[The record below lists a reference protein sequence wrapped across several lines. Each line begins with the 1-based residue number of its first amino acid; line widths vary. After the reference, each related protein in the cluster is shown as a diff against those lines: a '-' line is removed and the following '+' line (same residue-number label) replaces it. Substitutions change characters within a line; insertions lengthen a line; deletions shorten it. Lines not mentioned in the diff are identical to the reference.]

1 MEGQIGAAGEA
12 AGDVLTGGI
21 VAATVE
27 NEARTAGAA
36 GSEATQGTCLNCGA
50 TLIGNYCSSCGQP
63 ARLHRSLRSLWH
75 EILHSVFHFEGKFW
89 RTLPE
94 LFLRPGQLTR
104 RYIDGERVK
113 FVSPMALFLF
123 TVFVMFTVFSFT
135 GGALLDEDSAK
146 VAREGVLA
154 NWQEGNQEAMEEID
168 RDMARLNEKLADPE
182 LSPERRVALEEELER
197 LRDARSVMEALSR
210 GDFARI
216 AEVGRKTSGEA
227 ASAAAEAGSSANPA
241 AREQDSESSTTKS
254 EVQKLLEDRFRDF
267 GTNADLLAYKLKVNA
282 YKFSWALIP
291 LSVPFMWLLFF
302 WRRDIRL
309 YDHAVFVTYSI
320 SFMMLLVVLCS
331 LASAIGVK
339 EVWWGS
345 ALVFVPPWHMYRQ
358 LRGAF
363 GLSRFGALVRLFF
376 LLIATTIVLSLFFVL
391 LVLIGALG

>member
-1 MEGQIGAAGEA
+1 MEAAGEA

-21 VAATVE
+21 AAATLE
-27 NEARTAGAA
+27 NEARTAGVAGAGAA
-36 GSEATQGTCLNCGA
+36 NGACLNCGA
-50 TLIGNYCSSCGQP
+50 TLTGNYCSTCGQA

-94 LFLRPGQLTR
+94 LFWRPGQLTR

-123 TVFVMFTVFSFT
+123 TVFVMFTAFSFT
-135 GGALLDEDSAK
+135 GGALLSEDSVE
-146 VAREGVLA
+146 VARDGVLA
-154 NWQEGNQEAMEEID
+154 DWQEGNQEAMEEVE
-168 RDMARLNEKLADPE
+168 RDIARLTEKLADPE
-182 LSPERRVALEEELER
+182 LRPERRIALEEELEQ
-197 LRDARSVMEALSR
+197 LQDARSVMEALSR
-210 GDFARI
+210 GDFARL
-216 AEVGRKTSGEA
+216 AEIGNEASSENASSGVD
-227 ASAAAEAGSSANPA
+227 AGSSANPA
-241 AREQDSESSTTKS
+241 AREEQSESSTTES
-254 EVQKLLEDRFRDF
+254 GVRKLLEDKLRDF
-267 GTNADLLAYKLKVNA
+267 GANADLLAYKLKVNA

-376 LLIATTIVLSLFFVL
+376 LLIATSIVLSLFFAL